1 MAGFD
6 PETGKVVDRD
16 ALKSVQAG
24 ATSGAP
30 KPFTDEDGA
39 KRTPVLDETAGGR
52 LLGYQVET
60 ADTLGADIY
69 PASITHDLRDPE
81 RAAAQ
86 GVPE

>member
-39 KRTPVLDETAGGR
+39 KR